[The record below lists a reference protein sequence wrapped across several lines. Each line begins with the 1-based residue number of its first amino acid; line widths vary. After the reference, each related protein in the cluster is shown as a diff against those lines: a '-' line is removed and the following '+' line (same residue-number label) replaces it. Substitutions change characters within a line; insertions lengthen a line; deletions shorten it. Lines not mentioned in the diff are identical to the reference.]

1 MADPKINDPKRTVG
15 APPSH
20 IYIEKKPVN
29 WLAWILL
36 GLGILA
42 LLLGLSRCDRH
53 QAVSTETVTTT
64 TPAVV
69 HPTEPAGTVVAATTG
84 ASVGQL
90 ESYLAGSDATPRTFA
105 FDNMHFD
112 TAMSTL
118 RNEDQATVDQVG
130 ALLGPYNKTRVRI
143 VGYADA
149 RGSAPANAKLGRD
162 RAESVKAALV
172 AKGVDAGRIDT
183 ASGGES
189 DAIATNATA
198 SGEAENRRTEL
209 VVLNR

>member
-1 MADPKINDPKRTVG
+1 M
-15 APPSH
+15 
-20 IYIEKKPVN
+20 
-29 WLAWILL
+29 
-36 GLGILA
+36 A
-42 LLLGLSRCDRH
+42 LLLALSRCDRR

-64 TPAVV
+64 TPAAI
-69 HPTEPAGTVVAATTG
+69 PAEPPSNVVAATTG

-90 ESYLAGSDATPRTFA
+90 EPYLVGTDATPRTFA

-112 TAMSTL
+112 TAKSDL
-118 RNEDQATVDQVG
+118 RSEDEATVDQVVG
-130 ALLGPYNKTRVRI
+130 LLGQYPKTRVRI

-162 RAESVKAALV
+162 RAEAVKAAFV
-172 AKGVDAGRIDT
+172 VKGVDAGRIDT
-183 ASGGES
+183 ASGGEA

>member
-1 MADPKINDPKRTVG
+1 MADKINDPKRTDG
-15 APPSH
+15 APPTH
-20 IYIEKKPVN
+20 IHIEKKPVN

-42 LLLGLSRCDRH
+42 LLLALSRCDRR
-53 QAVSTETVTTT
+53 QAVSSETVTTT
-64 TPAVV
+64 TSAVAPAVAV
-69 HPTEPAGTVVAATTG
+69 PTGAVVAATTG

-90 ESYLAGSDATPRTFA
+90 EPYLAGTDATPRTFT

-112 TAMSTL
+112 TAVSTL
-118 RNEDQATVDQVG
+118 RTEDQATVDQVAG
-130 ALLGPYNKTRVRI
+130 LLTRYAKTRVRI

-149 RGSAPANAKLGRD
+149 RGSAPANAKLGQD
-162 RAESVKAALV
+162 RAESVKAAFV

-183 ASGGES
+183 ASGGET